1 MGPGA
6 ERDLG
11 VSNEKV
17 RRDKMQQAQQAVCKL
32 RTGSLVK
39 VAATFGAPVHRDGD
53 VMFLGSII
61 YSSEIQS
68 I

>member
-17 RRDKMQQAQQAVCKL
+17 KRDEMQQAQQAVCKL
-32 RTGSLVK
+32 RIGALVK

-53 VMFLGSII
+53 VMFLGSSI
-61 YSSEIQS
+61 YLSEIQS